1 MSQLYKNLIIIAVL
15 AAWQA
20 HAALFTSP
28 TDLVLSVD
36 PEFPRPG
43 ENFTVE
49 AKSFAFD
56 LGRGDIRWF
65 LNEKLAASGKGT
77 VKNSFVAG
85 PLGSTMNIE
94 VDAMAE
100 DGIEYSAKLNIVP
113 SDIDIIIRPIT
124 YAPLFYR
131 GASLASPG
139 SELEIYAVPHLFSG
153 ASSKKNRIL
162 SQNIV
167 YRWFSGSSELP
178 VESGTGKN
186 KLAVQLPDVGGSGY
200 DFSVE
205 AGSLDGKIKFKKT
218 IAVKTREPEVLFYET
233 NSLTG
238 QKIKALNAFN
248 AFAGDAF
255 SIIAEPY
262 YFDLASLAKAAI
274 KWAADGEE
282 LKSAAGSIKNRRL
295 LELTAPSGT
304 ESQSNFTLSISDEST
319 IFQRVEAALSVT
331 ASQ

>member
-1 MSQLYKNLIIIAVL
+1 MTKL
-15 AAWQA
+15 ALVFIFLFIGWQA
-20 HAALFTSP
+20 EAALFASP

-85 PLGSTMNIE
+85 LLGSSMNIE
-94 VDAMAE
+94 VNAVAE
-100 DGIEYSAKLNIVP
+100 DGVEYSAKLNIVP
-113 SDIDIIIRPIT
+113 SDIDIVIRPLT
-124 YAPLFYR
+124 YAPSFYR

-153 ASSKKNRIL
+153 KKTRIS

-178 VESGTGKN
+178 IESGAGKN
-186 KLAVQLPDVGGSGY
+186 KLSVQLPDVGESGY

-205 AGSLDGKIKFKKT
+205 AGSPDGKIKFKKT
-218 IAVKTREPEVLFYET
+218 IAVKTRKPEVLFYET

-238 QKIKALNAFN
+238 QKIKSFSVFN

-274 KWAADGEE
+274 KWVANGEK

-295 LELTAPSGT
+295 LELTAPAGT
-304 ESQSNFTLSISDEST
+304 ESQSNFALSISDEST
-319 IFQRVEAALSVT
+319 IFQRVEAALQVT